1 MAVSAQKTGPRYVS
15 PRGLDDDGDLSSDL
29 LASAAAG
36 RVVMETTDLVWMRI
50 SNMLG
55 EHVPPRIRENI
66 FRAIIM

>member
-36 RVVMETTDLVWMRI
+36 RVVMETTDLV
-50 SNMLG
+50 
-55 EHVPPRIRENI
+55 
-66 FRAIIM
+66 